1 MTDKYMDINKDGST
15 KSLNLMI
22 DGTSGNSDLE
32 LRVAEVMNE
41 YFELW
46 KKKQKAYGP
55 KNISKFGE
63 LGCYIRA
70 TDKMERLYNYYFN
83 NVDIAVTGD
92 NAEDS
97 WTDLLGY
104 AMMGL
109 MCLRNLWPDQF
120 IFKKKA

>member
-1 MTDKYMDINKDGST
+1 MTAHGPLNVPMADIHFICDGS
-15 KSLNLMI
+15 
-22 DGTSGNSDLE
+22 SGDADLE
-32 LRVAEVMNE
+32 QHVAHIMLE

-55 KNISKFGE
+55 KNIGKFGE
-63 LGCYIRA
+63 LGCFIRA

-97 WTDLLGY
+97 WTDLFGY
-104 AMMGL
+104 ALMGL
-109 MCLRNLWPDQF
+109 MCLRNLWPEQF

>member
-1 MTDKYMDINKDGST
+1 MANFV
-15 KSLNLMI
+15 NLVI
-22 DGTSGNSDLE
+22 DGTSGDADLE
-32 LRVAEVMNE
+32 QKVAEIMHE
-41 YFELW
+41 YFEIW

-55 KNISKFGE
+55 KNIGKFGE

-83 NVDIAVTGD
+83 DIDVSVTGD

-97 WTDLLGY
+97 WTDLFGY

-109 MCLRNLWPDQF
+109 MCLRNLWPGQF
-120 IFKKKA
+120 IFKKKKA

>member
-1 MTDKYMDINKDGST
+1 MNKEDSPIIPI
-15 KSLNLMI
+15 SLNLQI
-22 DGTSGNSDLE
+22 NGTSGDIELE
-32 LRVAEVMNE
+32 HEVAKIMNE

-55 KNISKFGE
+55 KNIGKFGE

-83 NVDIAVTGD
+83 DIDVSVTGD
-92 NAEDS
+92 TASDS
-97 WTDLLGY
+97 WLDLFGY
-104 AMMGL
+104 ALMGL
-109 MCLRNLWPDQF
+109 MCLRGLWPNQF